1 MNFSYYIA
9 KRYLFSK
16 TSNNAINIITII
28 ASFGVIVGALA
39 LFIILSGFSGL
50 RTFSYAMLDASDPDI
65 KITATQGKSFL
76 VTDAFSKVLDAD
88 ASIAINS
95 KVIEERVFLKY
106 NNKEVIAFIKG
117 VDRNYHSDNSDRFR
131 LRHGNMVRRS
141 VSQYGCNWQWNFVQ
155 TFFRVCSTL
164 ANL

>member
-1 MNFSYYIA
+1 M
-9 KRYLFSK
+9 
-16 TSNNAINIITII
+16 
-28 ASFGVIVGALA
+28 IVGALA

-76 VTDAFSKVLDAD
+76 ATDAFSKVLDAD

-117 VDRNYHSDNSDRFR
+117 VDRNFNQITQID
-131 LRHGNMVRRS
+131 S
-141 VSQYGCNWQWNFVQ
+141 V
-155 TFFRVCSTL
+155 L
-164 ANL
+164 DM